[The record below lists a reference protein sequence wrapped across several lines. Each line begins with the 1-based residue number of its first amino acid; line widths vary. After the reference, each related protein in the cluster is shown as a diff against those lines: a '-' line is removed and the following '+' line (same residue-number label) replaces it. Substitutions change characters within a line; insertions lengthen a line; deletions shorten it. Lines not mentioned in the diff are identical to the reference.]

1 MTRDLLI
8 SGGRIVDPSQSID
21 LVGDLLIR
29 NGKVSAIGARLE
41 SPLGEPAVPVLSAKG
56 LIVTPG
62 WIDMHTH
69 LRDPGAS
76 HKETIFTG
84 TQAAAAGGMTS
95 IACMANTSPVNDN
108 PFITHFI
115 QQKAA
120 AESVINVYPVGAITK
135 GLKGEE
141 LAEIGS
147 MWEAGIT
154 ALSDDGKTVM
164 NSYVMRKALDYSKKF
179 DLVVISHAEDA
190 NLKGKGVM
198 NEGFNSAR
206 FGLRGIPRTSEDLIV
221 ARDIL
226 LAELTGARIHV
237 AHLSTVGAVELVRQA
252 KKRGVR
258 VTAEVTPHHLNL
270 TDDAVANYDTN
281 TKVAPPLREQRDV
294 DAVREALADG
304 TIDIVASDHA
314 PHSIDDK
321 LVEYD
326 LAEFGMVGLETAFP
340 LYYRMCLRNGVA
352 LSRLVAS
359 MTTEPAKVLGIPK
372 GTLKVGAD
380 ADVSIFDPEKTY
392 RIDKM
397 GFRSKSRNTPF
408 HGWEVQGKV
417 RYTIVAGRVVY
428 NSEAKKEAL

>member
-1 MTRDLLI
+1 MAEPRRRPKDRKAQI
-8 SGGRIVDPSQSID
+8 ASVAAEAFSEQGYHAVSMDDIAHR
-21 LVGDLLIR
+21 VG
-29 NGKVSAIGARLE
+29 VSAAALYRH
-41 SPLGEPAVPVLSAKG
+41 SPSKYDLFRTAVLALSQQLVDATALPGEPAATEDEAAQTYDRLISALEERG
-56 LIVTPG
+56 LDVATAADAIEAMEIVQS
-62 WIDMHTH
+62 
-69 LRDPGAS
+69 R
-76 HKETIFTG
+76 
-84 TQAAAAGGMTS
+84 
-95 IACMANTSPVNDN
+95 
-108 PFITHFI
+108 
-115 QQKAA
+115 
-120 AESVINVYPVGAITK
+120 
-135 GLKGEE
+135 
-141 LAEIGS
+141 
-147 MWEAGIT
+147 
-154 ALSDDGKTVM
+154 
-164 NSYVMRKALDYSKKF
+164 KF
-179 DLVVISHAEDA
+179 DLAVISHAEDA

-428 NSEAKKEAL
+428 NSEAKKETL

>member
-1 MTRDLLI
+1 VSKSLLI
-8 SGGRIVDPSQSID
+8 KGGRLVDPSQSLD
-21 LVGDLLIR
+21 TVGDLFIE
-29 NGKVSAIGARLE
+29 NGKVKAVGRIEMPVDKS
-41 SPLGEPAVPVLSAKG
+41 VPVLDATA
-56 LIVTPG
+56 LVITPG

-69 LRDPGAS
+69 LREPGAS
-76 HKETIFTG
+76 NKETIQTG

-95 IACMANTSPVNDN
+95 IACMANTNPVNDSA
-108 PFITHFI
+108 FITSYIH
-115 QQKAA
+115 QKAA
-120 AESVINVYPVGAITK
+120 ADSVINVYPIGAITK
-135 GLKGEE
+135 GLRGEE

-147 MWEAGIT
+147 MYEAGIA

-164 NSYVMRKALDYSKKF
+164 NSYLMRKALDYSKKF
-179 DLVVISHAEDA
+179 DLAVISHAEDV

-237 AHLSTVGAVELVRQA
+237 AHLSTIGSVDLVRWA

-314 PHSIDDK
+314 PHAIEDK

-340 LYYRMCLRNGVA
+340 LYYRMCLKNGVA
-352 LSRLVAS
+352 LSRLIAS
-359 MTTEPAKVLGIPK
+359 LTTEPAKVLGIPK

-392 RIDKM
+392 RIDKL

-408 HGWEVQGKV
+408 DGWEVQGKV

-428 NSEAKKEAL
+428 NSEDSKENR

>member
-1 MTRDLLI
+1 MKRPSLFI
-8 SGGRIVDPSQSID
+8 KNGRVVDPSQKLDGIHHIWIED
-21 LVGDLLIR
+21 GRIA
-29 NGKVSAIGARLE
+29 AIGPNVA
-41 SPLGEPAVPVLSAKG
+41 PPAGAAATSLDASG

-69 LRDPGAS
+69 LREPGAS
-76 HKETIFTG
+76 QKETILTG

-95 IACMANTSPVNDN
+95 IACMANTNPVNDN
-108 PFITHFI
+108 AFVTSFIHK
-115 QQKAA
+115 KAA
-120 AESVINVYPVGAITK
+120 TDSIVNVFPVGAVTK

-147 MWEAGIT
+147 MHEAGIF

-164 NSYVMRKALDYSKKF
+164 NSYLMRKAMDYSKRF
-179 DLVVISHAEDA
+179 ELAIICHAEDT

-226 LAELTGARIHV
+226 LAELTGARVHIAHV
-237 AHLSTVGAVELVRQA
+237 STVGAVELVRQG

-270 TDDAVANYDTN
+270 TDDAVAEYDTN

-294 DAVREALADG
+294 EALREGLADG
-304 TIDIVASDHA
+304 TIDVVASDHA
-314 PHSIDDK
+314 PHAIEDK

-326 LAEFGMVGLETAFP
+326 FAEFGMVGLETAFP
-340 LYYRMCLRNGVA
+340 LYYRMCLKNGVG
-352 LSRLVAS
+352 LTRLIAA
-359 MTTEPAKVLGIPK
+359 MTTEPAKVLGIAK
-372 GTLKVGAD
+372 GTLRVGAD
-380 ADVSIFDPEKTY
+380 ADLTLFDPESTY

-417 RYTIVAGRVVY
+417 RYTIVQGQVVY
-428 NSEAKKEAL
+428 ESEHVE

>member
-1 MTRDLLI
+1 MKNLLLK
-8 SGGRIVDPSQSID
+8 GGRIVDPSQNVD
-21 LVGDLLIR
+21 VVGDLLIE
-29 NGKVSAIGARLE
+29 NGKVKAIGKVASL
-41 SPLGEPAVPVLSAKG
+41 PKDCPVVDAKG
-56 LIVTPG
+56 LVITPG

-69 LRDPGAS
+69 LREPGANQ
-76 HKETIFTG
+76 KETILTG

-108 PFITHFI
+108 AFITSFI
-115 QQKAA
+115 RERAA
-120 AESVINVYPVGAITK
+120 ADSVVNVFPIGAITK

-147 MWEAGIT
+147 MREAGIA
-154 ALSDDGKTVM
+154 ALSDDGHTVM
-164 NSYVMRKALDYSKKF
+164 NAYVMRKALDYSKKF
-179 DLVVISHAEDA
+179 DLTVISHAEDV
-190 NLKGKGVM
+190 NLKGRGVM

-206 FGLRGIPRTSEDLIV
+206 FGLRGIPRTSEDLII

-226 LAELTGARIHV
+226 LAELTGARIHI
-237 AHLSTVGAVELVRQA
+237 AHLSTVGGVELVRIA

-270 TDDAVANYDTN
+270 TDDAVKDYDTN
-281 TKVAPPLREQRDV
+281 TKVAPPLREQHDV

-304 TIDIVASDHA
+304 TIDVVASDHA
-314 PHSIDDK
+314 PHAIEDK

-326 LAEFGMVGLETAFP
+326 LAQFGMVGLETAFP
-340 LYYRMCLRNGVA
+340 LYYRMCLKNGVGLQRLIAA
-352 LSRLVAS
+352 LTSA
-359 MTTEPAKVLGIPK
+359 PAEILGIPK

-380 ADVSIFDPEKTY
+380 GDVTVFDPAAVYT
-392 RIDKM
+392 IDKTE
-397 GFRSKSRNTPF
+397 FRSKSRNTPF

-428 NSEAKKEAL
+428 RSEGSIAQKESQ

>member
-1 MTRDLLI
+1 MSKSILI
-8 SGGRIVDPSQSID
+8 QGGRLVDPSQGLD
-21 LVGDLLIR
+21 TVGDLLIE
-29 NGKVSAIGARLE
+29 NGKVK
-41 SPLGEPAVPVLSAKG
+41 AVGRIEMPVDKSIPVLAAQG
-56 LIVTPG
+56 LVVTPG

-69 LRDPGAS
+69 LREPGAS
-76 HKETIFTG
+76 NKETILTG

-95 IACMANTSPVNDN
+95 IACMANTNPVNDSA
-108 PFITHFI
+108 FITAYIH
-115 QQKAA
+115 QKAA
-120 AESVINVYPVGAITK
+120 ADSVINVYPIGAITK

-147 MWEAGIT
+147 MYEAGIS

-164 NSYVMRKALDYSKKF
+164 NSYLMRKALDYSKKF
-179 DLVVISHAEDA
+179 DLAVISHAEDV

-237 AHLSTVGAVELVRQA
+237 AHLSTVGSVDLVRWA

-314 PHSIDDK
+314 PHAIEDK

-340 LYYRMCLRNGVA
+340 LYYRMCLKNGVA
-352 LSRLVAS
+352 LSRLIAS
-359 MTTEPAKVLGIPK
+359 LTTEPAKVLGIPK

-392 RIDKM
+392 RIDKLL
-397 GFRSKSRNTPF
+397 FRSKSRNTPF
-408 HGWEVQGKV
+408 EGWEVQGKV

-428 NSEAKKEAL
+428 NSEDSKETR

>member
-1 MTRDLLI
+1 VSKSILI
-8 SGGRIVDPSQSID
+8 KGGRLVDPSQGLDS
-21 LVGDLLIR
+21 VGDLFIE
-29 NGKVSAIGARLE
+29 NGKVKAIGRIE
-41 SPLGEPAVPVLSAKG
+41 MPVDKSVPELSAKG
-56 LIVTPG
+56 LVVTPG

-69 LRDPGAS
+69 LREPGAS
-76 HKETIFTG
+76 NKETIFTG

-95 IACMANTSPVNDN
+95 IACMANTSPVNDSA
-108 PFITHFI
+108 FITSYIH
-115 QQKAA
+115 QKAA
-120 AESVINVYPVGAITK
+120 SDSVINVYPIGAITK

-147 MWEAGIT
+147 MYEAGIS

-164 NSYVMRKALDYSKKF
+164 NSYLMRKALDYSKKF
-179 DLVVISHAEDA
+179 DLAVISHAEDA

-237 AHLSTVGAVELVRQA
+237 AHLSTIGSVDLVRWA

-314 PHSIDDK
+314 PHAIEDK

-340 LYYRMCLRNGVA
+340 LYYRMCLKNGVA

-359 MTTEPAKVLGIPK
+359 LTTEPAKVLGIPK

-392 RIDKM
+392 RIDKL

-408 HGWEVQGKV
+408 DGWEVQGKV

-428 NSEAKKEAL
+428 NSEGSKEIR

>member
-1 MTRDLLI
+1 VSSNLFIR
-8 SGGRIVDPSQSID
+8 GARIVDPSQKLD
-21 LVGDLLIR
+21 EVGNLLILD
-29 NGKVSAIGARLE
+29 GKVAAIGARATKPQGPEIPELAAQN
-41 SPLGEPAVPVLSAKG
+41 LVL
-56 LIVTPG
+56 TPG

-69 LRDPGAS
+69 LREPGATQ
-76 HKETIFTG
+76 KETILTG
-84 TQAAAAGGMTS
+84 SQAAAAGGMTS
-95 IACMANTSPVNDN
+95 IACMANTNPVNDN
-108 PFITHFI
+108 AFITSFI
-115 QQKAA
+115 AQKAA
-120 AESVINVYPVGAITK
+120 AAGGVNIYPVGAISK

-147 MWEAGIT
+147 MREAGIC

-164 NSYVMRKALDYSKKF
+164 NSYLMRKALDYSRKF
-179 DLVVISHAEDA
+179 DLAVLSHAEDV

-226 LAELTGARIHV
+226 LAELTQARIHISHV
-237 AHLSTVGAVELVRQA
+237 STAGAVELVRWG

-270 TDDAVANYDTN
+270 TDDAVATYDTN
-281 TKVAPPLREQRDV
+281 TKVAPPLREQADV

-304 TIDIVASDHA
+304 TIDVVASDHA
-314 PHSIDDK
+314 PHAIEDK

-326 LAEFGMVGLETAFP
+326 FAEFGMIGLETAFP

-352 LSRLVAS
+352 LSRLVES
-359 MTTEPAKVLGIPK
+359 LTTAPAKILGIAR
-372 GTLKVGAD
+372 GSLKVGAQG
-380 ADVSIFDPEKTY
+380 DVSIFDPEQTY

-397 GFRSKSRNTPF
+397 GFKSKSRNSPF

-417 RYTIVAGRVVY
+417 SYTIVSGKIVYSAGA
-428 NSEAKKEAL
+428 N